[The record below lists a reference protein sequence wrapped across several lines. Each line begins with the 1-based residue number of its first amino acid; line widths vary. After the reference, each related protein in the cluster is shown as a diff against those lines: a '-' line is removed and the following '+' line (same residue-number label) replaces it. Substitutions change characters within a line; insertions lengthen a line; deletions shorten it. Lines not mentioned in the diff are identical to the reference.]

1 MYSEIVVQSALKILV
16 VYQLHYGY
24 MKKYL
29 VILEKPQDHDERIS
43 TRSEF
48 EFFFSYL
55 DARILYLP
63 ELILNMPS
71 AVEII
76 NFGNHN

>member
-29 VILEKPQDHDERIS
+29 IILEKPQNHDDERIS
-43 TRSEF
+43 TRAEF
-48 EFFFSYL
+48 EFFF
-55 DARILYLP
+55 
-63 ELILNMPS
+63 LI
-71 AVEII
+71 
-76 NFGNHN
+76 FGR